1 MERDAQT
8 ASKSLIPQHA
18 HRFQKMHR
26 RFTSPSHVESILF
39 EQSHP
44 FSSGQR
50 LYSHVDLFRHGRLNL
65 MAQAVRNIIGRET
78 QLVDSI
84 TSRGGKKA
92 DGLGEYPALLLL
104 TLHAQH
110 RFTIDYIHAGT
121 RQSRFFSM
129 TQYEMGVR
137 SRQLPSK
144 MFDCRRLTLHPPIG
158 QRMLLQSHLGR
169 EAESWSE
176 LNYAIFR
183 SDCQRIKHASRE
195 FKPAWPQYALTSTCQ
210 HPMSL
215 HFVGMLSF
223 SYQSATSD

>member
-1 MERDAQT
+1 
-8 ASKSLIPQHA
+8 
-18 HRFQKMHR
+18 
-26 RFTSPSHVESILF
+26 
-39 EQSHP
+39 
-44 FSSGQR
+44 
-50 LYSHVDLFRHGRLNL
+50 

-129 TQYEMGVR
+129 TQYDIGIR

-144 MFDCRRLTLHPPIG
+144 MFDCRRLPLHPPID
-158 QRMLLQSHLGR
+158 QRMLSQSHSGR

-183 SDCQRIKHASRE
+183 SDCQRIEHASRE